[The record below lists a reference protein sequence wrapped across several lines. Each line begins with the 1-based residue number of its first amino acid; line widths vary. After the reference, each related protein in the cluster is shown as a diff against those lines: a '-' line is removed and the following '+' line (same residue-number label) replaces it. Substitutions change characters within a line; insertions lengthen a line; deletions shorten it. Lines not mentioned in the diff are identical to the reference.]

1 MLAFFWLNYLNFYY
15 NICIFISYLYTVY
28 IITISNLIIFL
39 HIEEKRKVALAQCSI
54 LVNALVDDLNA
65 GYSSL
70 LFLKIIK
77 HD

>member
-1 MLAFFWLNYLNFYY
+1 MH
-15 NICIFISYLYTVY
+15 
-28 IITISNLIIFL
+28 ITLSNIFL

-65 GYSSL
+65 GYSYEYL
-70 LFLKIIK
+70 LFLKITK